1 MSACIAVITCGLL
14 WLGYETDWMRL
25 QLVGIP
31 VSARASCSAIE
42 IALVTA
48 WYIWVVLVSF
58 LGNKY
63 LSHPNAILIQAVPK
77 EPALW
82 TSAIALTV
90 LSIIGTRKLFQLATI
105 D

>member
-1 MSACIAVITCGLL
+1 MSACLAIITCGLL

-25 QLVGIP
+25 QLIGTP
-31 VSARASCSAIE
+31 VSAKASRSAIV

-48 WYIWVVLVSF
+48 WYIWVVLVSY

-63 LSHPNAILIQAVPK
+63 LNHPNAILIQAVPK

-82 TSAIALTV
+82 ISAIALTV
-90 LSIIGTRKLFQLATI
+90 LSIVGTRKLFQLTTSH
-105 D
+105 